1 MRWVD
6 QAQGVAAIAG
16 ILLTTALVVVAFLQW
31 KVYRRQATIM
41 EKQSEL
47 IENQYNISK
56 QTQRAFVFV
65 KEIAVVY
72 NRTPDRLSTYN
83 STSIPG
89 ETELWRL
96 TVVWKNGGDTPARNM
111 LVNFNYKEFLG
122 AMPKNFDF
130 PDAASQPCLI
140 GPKAEIPGNSL
151 VLHRDVLDRLGR
163 GSHKL
168 YLWGWAEYKDVFD
181 GTPRRRTEFC
191 FELRMN
197 SDPSSGGMYHSFI
210 PHPRHNGSTMN
221 ACVVQKLTSDR
232 NSLPDE
238 SNTLTLGG
246 ALCSFF
252 HRR

>member
-1 MRWVD
+1 M
-6 QAQGVAAIAG
+6 
-16 ILLTTALVVVAFLQW
+16 
-31 KVYRRQATIM
+31 
-41 EKQSEL
+41 
-47 IENQYNISK
+47 
-56 QTQRAFVFV
+56 
-65 KEIAVVY
+65 
-72 NRTPDRLSTYN
+72 
-83 STSIPG
+83 
-89 ETELWRL
+89 WRL